1 MWMTL
6 QLEYEGDVR
15 EGKKRVIDNIEE
27 SLEEFVNNYGK
38 RKLQGNLAHNIIDG
52 DAAARIAREVIQ
64 LKENYKISIVI
75 PCYNVENLID
85 RCLTSII
92 NQTIGLSHM
101 EIILINDASTDNTL
115 EKLKQWEQKY
125 SDNL

>member
-1 MWMTL
+1 MK
-6 QLEYEGDVR
+6 D
-15 EGKKRVIDNIEE
+15 
-27 SLEEFVNNYGK
+27 
-38 RKLQGNLAHNIIDG
+38 
-52 DAAARIAREVIQ
+52 
-64 LKENYKISIVI
+64 NYKISIII